1 MNHTPMSLVHKIPP
15 LVSALAFGYGV
26 GMAAPQSAITSVQSA
41 VSTYQLGAA
50 RATAPVGALAAAP
63 PPSAA
68 PARGL
73 DGPAAPP
80 GGESR
85 ELWRLREAAGR
96 DAREGAAC
104 ELDRPSYSRPP
115 RAFSAEGSYAD
126 DVDDLDSAGAEALSK
141 LQLPDLRLAVSRRTL
156 KYVRFF
162 TRTDRGRQMFETW
175 LKRSGR
181 YQEMIQAELRERR
194 LPEDLIWVSMIE
206 SGFDPR
212 AKSPAGAVGLW
223 QFMPATGAV
232 YGLQQTRHLDQRKNP
247 RLATQAAAHHLRDL
261 YLRFGSWDLALAAY
275 NMGYEQLLDRID
287 RYGTSDFNELARQE
301 AIPSE
306 TAAYVPKIG
315 AAAIVANNLER
326 FGFDEVAVS
335 RPIDAA
341 EIAVSPGTPLK
352 TLAKAAGIGT
362 STLRKLNPDIL
373 GDRVPPG
380 RGDYLVMLPPDTLA
394 RAQAALP
401 AMLSTELLSTD
412 DASILDPVDLLGGR
426 DFAPRRGSRDDE
438 SLLSLLPK
446 PARKRTAETA
456 DADDDDRPALGKRR
470 SMRDPVA
477 TSSLDDGAEGS
488 SDDDAVDVSRA
499 PLRTRAAR
507 GQSRS
512 AREVMLYRV
521 APGDTLIGVARQF
534 VIDVEDVARDNRI
547 EPDQKLRVGALLKLR
562 IRPDMV
568 DRVAAGEPLAAQEKD
583 DSAHDAAPAPR
594 GDATRGGAK
603 PAARERGEASGA
615 EGRAPEAAEKKRK
628 GRG

>member
-1 MNHTPMSLVHKIPP
+1 M
-15 LVSALAFGYGV
+15 VSALAFGYGV
-26 GMAAPQSAITSVQSA
+26 GMAAPQSAISSVQSA
-41 VSTYQLGAA
+41 VSTYQLGGA
-50 RATAPVGALAAAP
+50 RAGAPVAALAAAP
-63 PPSAA
+63 VIAA
-68 PARGL
+68 PA
-73 DGPAAPP
+73 PFAPP
-80 GGESR
+80 ARGVGAPALPAGSESR
-85 ELWRLREAAGR
+85 ELLRLRDAAGR
-96 DAREGAAC
+96 DAREGASC
-104 ELDRPSYSRPP
+104 EVDRPSFSRPP

-162 TRTDRGRQMFETW
+162 TRTDRGRAMFETW

-181 YQEMIQAELRERR
+181 YQEMVQAELRDRR
-194 LPEDLIWVSMIE
+194 LPEDLIWVAMIE

-261 YLRFGSWDLALAAY
+261 YMRFGSWDLALAAY

-326 FGFDEVAVS
+326 FGFDQVAVS
-335 RPIDAA
+335 RPLDAA
-341 EIAVSPGTPLK
+341 EIAAPPGTPLK
-352 TLAKAAGIGT
+352 TLAKAAGVAT
-362 STLRKLNPDIL
+362 STLRTLNPDIL

-380 RGDYLVMLPPDTLA
+380 RGDFIVMLPSDTLA

-401 AMLSTELLSTD
+401 AMLSAEQLATD

-426 DFAPRRGSRDDE
+426 DFAPRRRSLDDD

-446 PARKRTAETA
+446 PARRRAA
-456 DADDDDRPALGKRR
+456 DPADDDDRPASGKRR
-470 SMRDPVA
+470 AMRDPVA
-477 TSSLDDGAEGS
+477 SLDDGAES
-488 SDDDAVDVSRA
+488 PSDDAAYAPTRSRA
-499 PLRTRAAR
+499 PRAAR
-507 GQSRS
+507 SG
-512 AREVMLYRV
+512 REVMLYRV
-521 APGDTLIGVARQF
+521 GPGDTLIGVARQF
-534 VIDVEDVARDNRI
+534 VIDVEDVARDNGI
-547 EPDQKLRVGALLKLR
+547 DPGQKLRVGALLKLR

-568 DRVAAGEPLAAQEKD
+568 DRVASSEAAVAQAKD
-583 DSAHDAAPAPR
+583 ERAEDGAAPASRGAAPR
-594 GDATRGGAK
+594 VEAARGGARP
-603 PAARERGEASGA
+603 PARDRGEAGGGA
-615 EGRAPEAAEKKRK
+615 GRAPEAAEKKPK